1 MNTKRNELI
10 ICPKCHREYLP
21 AEIFIPKYFF
31 GKPIDIIRDVY
42 GEILEF
48 SGSGM
53 DLNES
58 YTCDTCNTTFNVTAK
73 ISFQIETDPVG
84 NIDEE
89 YTSKLKK
96 VELF

>member
-21 AEIFIPKYFF
+21 AEIFIPKAFF
-31 GKPIDIIRDVY
+31 GNPNDIIRDVY

-48 SGSGM
+48 SGTGM

-73 ISFQIETDPVG
+73 INFQISISNFVLIFLDCNV
-84 NIDEE
+84 IF
-89 YTSKLKK
+89 KLHY
-96 VELF
+96 VA